1 MKRGILIFMLCFG
14 IALLLAWSL
23 TPVLYAGIISI
34 AGFDLPTKLGFPK
47 DITFANYIEAL
58 SDREVWQALINSLII
73 AILATL
79 ISVGTTIPASYVF
92 SRSRTKLSSSLMLL
106 FLFFRLF
113 PWIALAFPIFL
124 VMARFKMLDTYLGV
138 SIGHSVWIIPTGIWY
153 MKGFFDMVPKA
164 MEESA
169 MVDGATPL
177 QTLVH
182 VILPLAIPGLITVAL
197 LAFFSSYTE
206 YLYSLILTRVK
217 VTPLPVLMAGYLSE
231 FKMEWR
237 KISAIS
243 MFSTVPMVLFYT
255 YMLRYVRRG
264 MLSGMIKG

>member
-1 MKRGILIFMLCFG
+1 MRRTILIFMLCSG

-23 TPVLYAGIISI
+23 TPILYAGIISV
-34 AGFDLPTKLGFPK
+34 AGFDLPTKLGVPK
-47 DITFANYIEAL
+47 DVTLANYIEAL
-58 SDREVWQALINSLII
+58 SDREVWKALINSLII
-73 AILATL
+73 AILTTL
-79 ISVGTTIPASYVF
+79 LSVGTTVPASYVF
-92 SRSRTKLSSSLMLL
+92 SRSRTKTSSLLMLL

-124 VMARFKMLDTYLGV
+124 VMARFRMLDTYLGV

-153 MKGFFDMVPKA
+153 MKGFFDMVPKV

-177 QTLVH
+177 QTLLH
-182 VILPLAIPGLITVAL
+182 VVLPLAVPGLITVAL
-197 LAFFSSYTE
+197 LAFFASYTE

-243 MFSTVPMVLFYT
+243 MLSTVPMVIFYT